1 MLDYNQ
7 AITNLINHPHALSD
21 LLFIVVASLIAALS
35 QKGCAYRQSNLL
47 LASQFMLTLG
57 FSTLVIMLNMYDGLY
72 FDTYMLIVYISFYHL
87 ITQTGD
93 RFLGKLS
100 LIIGAYHFAR
110 LFGSAISINTDEII
124 GLEYAS
130 IMNTFMIMQLLL
142 AFRGFL
148 NGIHTRIRHNHSR
161 NTHSLGSHK

>member
-1 MLDYNQ
+1 MLDY
-7 AITNLINHPHALSD
+7 PHLLTD
-21 LLFIVVASLIAALS
+21 LCFIVAACLIAFFS

-57 FSTLVIMLNMYDGLY
+57 FSTLVITLDMYDGLY
-72 FDTYMLIVYISFYHL
+72 FDGYMMVIYILFYHL

-110 LFGSAISINTDEII
+110 WFGDLISINTDEIM
-124 GLEYAS
+124 GMEYAV
-130 IMNTFMIMQLLL
+130 IMNIFMILQLTL
-142 AFRGFL
+142 AFRGL
-148 NGIHTRIRHNHSR
+148 VYGIYTRVRHYNR
-161 NTHSLGSHK
+161 RDTSHVGGHR